1 MRHRT
6 FGRTGWRVSEIG
18 YGAWP
23 IGGGM
28 WEEVPAARAK
38 AALHAALETGI
49 DFFDTALTY
58 GMGLSERLVGEV
70 LREAG
75 ARERV
80 RVATKV
86 PPMSR
91 IWPADP
97 SVPLRDAYPAH
108 WIRECAEQS
117 LSNLD
122 LGPIDLLQLH
132 TWTDAWVDD
141 PEWYEALS
149 ALRDEGKIRA
159 FGVSV
164 NDHAPS
170 SALEVT
176 RSGKID
182 SIQVIYNIF
191 DQSPEAELFPA
202 AQETGVGVIARVPLD
217 EGSLAGKYT
226 RETVFPEGDF
236 RGNYFAGEK
245 LAETVERVDRLRP
258 ILERPG
264 QSLAQGALR
273 FCLSH
278 PAVSTVIVGSTNPE
292 HVRQNAEASEAG
304 PLPAETVEA
313 LRAHRWERNFY
324 R

>member
-1 MRHRT
+1 
-6 FGRTGWRVSEIG
+6 
-18 YGAWP
+18 
-23 IGGGM
+23 M
-28 WEEVPAARAK
+28 WEEIPAERAK
-38 AALHAALETGI
+38 GALRAALEAGI

-58 GMGLSERLVGEV
+58 GQGHSERLVGEV
-70 LREAG
+70 VREAG
-75 ARERV
+75 VRERV

-91 IWPADP
+91 VWPAHP
-97 SVPLRDAYPAH
+97 GVPLRDAYPAH

-117 LSNLD
+117 LKNLD
-122 LGPIDLLQLH
+122 IGPIDLLQLH

-141 PEWYEALS
+141 PEWYDALS

-164 NDHAPS
+164 NDHDPA
-170 SALEVT
+170 SALQVT

-182 SIQVIYNIF
+182 SVQVIYNIF

-202 AQETGVGVIARVPLD
+202 AVEAEVGVIARVPLD

-236 RGNYFAGEK
+236 RGSYFAGER
-245 LAETVERVDRLRP
+245 LGETVDRVERLRP
-258 ILERPG
+258 ILERPD

-278 PAVSTVIVGSTNPE
+278 PAVSTVIAGSTNPE
-292 HVRQNAEASEAG
+292 HVRQNAAASELGALDAG
-304 PLPAETVEA
+304 RVEA
-313 LRAHRWERNFY
+313 LREQAWERDFY

>member
-1 MRHRT
+1 MRHRI

-28 WEEVPAARAK
+28 WEEVPAARARE
-38 AALHAALETGI
+38 ALHAALDAGV

-86 PPMSR
+86 PPLSR
-91 IWPADP
+91 IWPASP
-97 SVPLRDAYPAH
+97 EVPLRDAYPAH

-117 LSNLD
+117 LDNLD
-122 LGPIDLLQLH
+122 IGPIDLLQLH
-132 TWTDAWVDD
+132 TWTDAWTDE
-141 PEWYEALS
+141 PEWYDALS

-164 NDHAPS
+164 NDHDPA
-170 SALEVT
+170 SALRVT

-191 DQSPEAELFPA
+191 DQSPAAELFPA
-202 AQETGVGVIARVPLD
+202 AAEAGVGVIARVPLD

-236 RGNYFAGEK
+236 RASYFAGER
-245 LAETVERVDRLRP
+245 LGETVERVDRLRP

-273 FCLSH
+273 FCLSD
-278 PAVSTVIVGSTNPE
+278 PAVCTVIVGSTNPE
-292 HVRQNAEASEAG
+292 HVRQNAEASALG
-304 PLPAETVEA
+304 RLDAETLDA
-313 LRAHRWERNFY
+313 LSSHEWTRNFY

>member
-28 WEEVPAARAK
+28 WEEIPESRAK
-38 AALHAALETGI
+38 AALHAALDAGI

-58 GMGLSERLVGEV
+58 GNGHSERLVGEV

-86 PPMSR
+86 PPLSQV
-91 IWPADP
+91 WPAHP
-97 SVPLRDAYPAH
+97 GVPLHEAYPAH
-108 WIRECAEQS
+108 WIRGCAEQS
-117 LSNLD
+117 LRNLD
-122 LGPIDLLQLH
+122 IGPIDLLQLH
-132 TWTDAWVDD
+132 TWTDSWVDD
-141 PEWYEALS
+141 SEWYEALS
-149 ALRDEGKIRA
+149 GLRDEGKIRA

-164 NDHAPS
+164 NDHDPG
-170 SALEVT
+170 SALRVT

-182 SIQVIYNIF
+182 SIQVIYNVF
-191 DQSPEAELFPA
+191 DQSPAAELFPA
-202 AQETGVGVIARVPLD
+202 AGEAQVGVIARVPLD
-217 EGSLAGKYT
+217 EGSLAGKFT
-226 RETVFPEGDF
+226 RETTFPPGDF
-236 RGNYFAGEK
+236 RGSYFAGER
-245 LAETVERVDRLRP
+245 LGETVDRVDGLRP
-258 ILERPG
+258 LLEHPG

-273 FCLSH
+273 YCLSH
-278 PAVSTVIVGSTNPE
+278 PAVSTVIVGSTSPE
-292 HVRQNAEASEAG
+292 HVRQNANASGFGALDAG
-304 PLPAETVEA
+304 TLEA
-313 LRAHRWERNFY
+313 LEGHAWQRNFY

>member
-6 FGRTGWRVSEIG
+6 FGRTGWQVSEIG

-28 WEEVPAARAK
+28 WEEIPAARARE
-38 AALHAALETGI
+38 ALHAALEAGV

-58 GMGLSERLVGEV
+58 GGGRSERLVGEV
-70 LREAG
+70 IREAG
-75 ARERV
+75 ARDRV

-91 IWPADP
+91 VWPVYP
-97 SVPLRDAYPAH
+97 GVPLREAYPAE

-117 LSNLD
+117 LANLQ

-132 TWTDAWVDD
+132 TWTDAWTDD
-141 PEWYEALS
+141 DEWYDALS

-159 FGVSV
+159 FGISV
-164 NDHAPS
+164 NDHDPG

-191 DQSPEAELFPA
+191 DQSPEAELFPVA
-202 AQETGVGVIARVPLD
+202 MEANVGVIARVPLD

-226 RETVFPEGDF
+226 AETTFPEGDF
-236 RGNYFAGEK
+236 RGAYFAGEK
-245 LAETVERVDRLRP
+245 LTKTVERVERLRP

-264 QSLAQGALR
+264 QSMAQGALR

-292 HVRQNAEASEAG
+292 HVRQNAAASDLGGLDKEI
-304 PLPAETVEA
+304 VEE
-313 LRAHRWERNFY
+313 LREHAWERNFY